1 MRRWGLAGVVR
12 RAPNV
17 SAELRRGLCVCCA
30 VCAVSWLCVMR
41 VYRKCTRIAM
51 YEDAYTYGVHTDR
64 VYSQRVGGRG
74 GGVGVGGGRER
85 DSVRAIERE
94 RERARARQRDL
105 GVVGVLHH
113 AEEVVVDQD
122 LPTV

>member
-30 VCAVSWLCVMR
+30 VCAVSWRCVMR

-64 VYSQRVGGRG
+64 VYSQRVGEEG
-74 GGVGVGGGRER
+74 
-85 DSVRAIERE
+85 
-94 RERARARQRDL
+94 ERARARQRDL